1 MNERIK
7 RLSREEYL
15 AAMSGKMRDITET
28 AEPLADIWSF
38 VDTNS

>member
-15 AAMSGKMRDITET
+15 AVMSGKMRDVTVEVLYNGI
-28 AEPLADIWSF
+28 L
-38 VDTNS
+38 